1 MSEILQKASELKAAY
16 QAAMLKIG
24 KEELFPEFEKFL
36 AANPT
41 VECVRWNQYAP
52 YFNDGEPCTFRVN
65 EFTVQLTDGDETGG
79 DRADG
84 FYSTYDLERATDYV
98 VQGTK
103 KESDYRGG
111 FRDVDN
117 YVTVPIE
124 PKSPEIAKA
133 LRELEALVS
142 DEDILRSVFGDDC
155 EVTVT
160 REGFEIGE
168 YEHD

>member
-1 MSEILQKASELKAAY
+1 M
-16 QAAMLKIG
+16 
-24 KEELFPEFEKFL
+24 
-36 AANPT
+36 
-41 VECVRWNQYAP
+41 
-52 YFNDGEPCTFRVN
+52 N

-79 DRADG
+79 DHADG

-111 FRDVDN
+111 LHDVDN

-142 DEDILRSVFGDDC
+142 DEDILRSVFGADA